1 MSDKKKK
8 RIRIIITGVC
18 VFFIFAGI
26 AVISYPFMMRMYV
39 KNKQDNMIEDIE
51 KRMEENAKK
60 REQDIDSGE
69 SSNDEKD
76 TGSDSVVDEK
86 EITRQ
91 FDDLELTQND
101 EDDYSATTE
110 DILEDQNVIGIIEAE
125 AIGIKFA
132 IVEGA
137 GRWNIAYAIG
147 HMTGTAGIGE
157 EGNCVLAGHR
167 GGVYGE
173 FFKHIDKLANGD
185 KISLKNIYGDEFIY
199 TVYDQFVVEPEE
211 MWITKPV
218 DEHDKV
224 LTMLSCE
231 NSGKQRLIVRA
242 YLN

>member
-110 DILEDQNVIGIIEAE
+110 DILEDQNVIG
-125 AIGIKFA
+125 
-132 IVEGA
+132 
-137 GRWNIAYAIG
+137 
-147 HMTGTAGIGE
+147 
-157 EGNCVLAGHR
+157 
-167 GGVYGE
+167 
-173 FFKHIDKLANGD
+173 
-185 KISLKNIYGDEFIY
+185 S
-199 TVYDQFVVEPEE
+199 
-211 MWITKPV
+211 
-218 DEHDKV
+218 
-224 LTMLSCE
+224 
-231 NSGKQRLIVRA
+231 
-242 YLN
+242 